1 MLTSLCMLHSFT
13 FSGQIASDSALL
25 RAAGS
30 GTGYVPSQNYGSQ
43 IGVPVRDGPISLL

>member
-1 MLTSLCMLHSFT
+1 MLTSLCMLHSLT

-30 GTGYVPSQNYGSQ
+30 GTGCVQSQKDGSQ
-43 IGVPVRDGPISLL
+43 IGVPVRDGPNSLS